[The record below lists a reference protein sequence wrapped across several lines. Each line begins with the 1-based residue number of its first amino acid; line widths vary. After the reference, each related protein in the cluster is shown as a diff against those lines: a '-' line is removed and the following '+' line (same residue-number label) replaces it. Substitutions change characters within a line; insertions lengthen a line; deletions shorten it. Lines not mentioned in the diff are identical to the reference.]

1 MSRAGQRIAQSEP
14 GESVPTLKVGVRGGE
29 TEQGPLA
36 SGENILR
43 GMVDGILEKRRIMG
57 EEEAGAAGL
66 RGLECKFR
74 TQMGFCRQEGSSR
87 GLVVF
92 VFLLSQ
98 FSVYLIIQYIRTCIK
113 HAKDSTVYKM

>member
-1 MSRAGQRIAQSEP
+1 MSWAGQRITQSEP

-43 GMVDGILEKRRIMG
+43 GMVDGILEKRGRLMG

-74 TQMGFCRQEGSSR
+74 TQMGFCRQEGSTR

-92 VFLLSQ
+92 VFLISQ
-98 FSVYLIIQYIRTCIK
+98 FSVYLII
-113 HAKDSTVYKM
+113 